1 MDNEFENQKLLIV
14 DDDRVWLNQLSRAMS
29 RRGLIVFEA
38 QSVKDGLDILKKE
51 KFDYGVIDLRL
62 DDGDGLEIIT
72 ELNRLNPKSKS
83 IILTGFG
90 NIANA
95 VSAIKL
101 GAVDYL
107 SKPANIED
115 IISSIE
121 YGVYMET
128 NRSWSIDDYRNKFQ
142 FGCEYGK
149 LIENGKL
156 TKTIN

>member
-83 IILTGFG
+83 IIVYFPP
-90 NIANA
+90 I
-95 VSAIKL
+95 
-101 GAVDYL
+101 L
-107 SKPANIED
+107 SKVKGSP
-115 IISSIE
+115 ISP
-121 YGVYMET
+121 
-128 NRSWSIDDYRNKFQ
+128 K
-142 FGCEYGK
+142 
-149 LIENGKL
+149 
-156 TKTIN
+156 

>member
-83 IILTGFG
+83 IILTGL
-90 NIANA
+90 
-95 VSAIKL
+95 AI
-101 GAVDYL
+101 
-107 SKPANIED
+107 
-115 IISSIE
+115 
-121 YGVYMET
+121 
-128 NRSWSIDDYRNKFQ
+128 
-142 FGCEYGK
+142 C
-149 LIENGKL
+149 
-156 TKTIN
+156 

>member
-72 ELNRLNPKSKS
+72 ELK
-83 IILTGFG
+83 
-90 NIANA
+90 
-95 VSAIKL
+95 
-101 GAVDYL
+101 
-107 SKPANIED
+107 
-115 IISSIE
+115 
-121 YGVYMET
+121 
-128 NRSWSIDDYRNKFQ
+128 
-142 FGCEYGK
+142 
-149 LIENGKL
+149 
-156 TKTIN
+156 